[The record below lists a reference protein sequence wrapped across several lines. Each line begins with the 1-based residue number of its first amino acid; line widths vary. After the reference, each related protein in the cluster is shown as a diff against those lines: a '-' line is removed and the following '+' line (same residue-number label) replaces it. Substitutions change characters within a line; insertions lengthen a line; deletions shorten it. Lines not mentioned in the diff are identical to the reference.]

1 MCRARLRGPSAMA
14 AHLSLGRLSPARLW
28 TAAGLTSLLLL
39 LLCPLCLAPPLGL
52 LRRLPAVDALFGVK
66 QQLVDPGQKLE
77 SWDPGLDNPCTWFH
91 VTCSNDLVTRLDL
104 SKSNLSGT
112 LDPSIALLPQLQYL
126 SLYNNSLSGPLPSE
140 LGNLTNL
147 ISLEVEDNMFSGP
160 IPASL
165 GQLPGLKFLKLDQ
178 NNFSGSIPTSLNSL
192 PLQVLNLAYNNLS
205 GSVPTNGTLGKFGS
219 LPFVGNPNLC
229 GGSIGLKLCP
239 GEKLSPPP
247 PPGAPPAAAP
257 SPAPSSSG
265 GGSGSIG
272 AVVGAVVGA
281 TLAAIALSIL
291 VYCYMRKRKPPLEKD
306 MEYGYFDNDPDTH
319 LGQLKRYA
327 FKDLYVACNAFDEKN
342 VLGKGG
348 FGKVYKGKLDNGTLV
363 AVKRLKEERSAGG
376 EHQFQTEVELISMAV
391 HRNLLR
397 LYGFCITQ
405 KERLLVYPLMSNGS
419 VASRLQEREASQPPL
434 EWARRKKIAIGAA
447 RGLAYLHDHCDPK
460 IIHRDVKV
468 RSSQIDAT
476 SDISHNYLSTGKSS
490 EKTDVFGY
498 GIMLLELM
506 TGQRAFDLARIAN
519 DEDAMLLDWVK
530 GLLREGQ
537 IHQLVDKDL
546 KEGEYN
552 VVDVEQMIQVAL
564 LCTQGTPAER
574 PKMAECVRML
584 EGDGLAERWE
594 EWQKVEVIRG
604 QDPNFMLHMRP
615 SDWAVDSEES
625 FIRAV
630 DLSGPR

>member
-1 MCRARLRGPSAMA
+1 MAMPHLA
-14 AHLSLGRLSPARLW
+14 AL
-28 TAAGLTSLLLL
+28 
-39 LLCPLCLAPPLGL
+39 
-52 LRRLPAVDALFGVK
+52 DALFGVK

-77 SWDPGLDNPCTWFH
+77 SWDPGLANPCTWFH
-91 VTCSNDLVTRLDL
+91 VTCINDLVTRLDL

-178 NNFSGSIPTSLNSL
+178 NNLSGSIPTSLNNL

-205 GSVPTNGTLGKFGS
+205 GPVPTNGTLGKFGS

-306 MEYGYFDNDPDTH
+306 IEYGYFDNDPDTH

-348 FGKVYKGKLDNGTLV
+348 FGKVYKGKLDNGTLI

-405 KERLLVYPLMSNGS
+405 KERLLVYPFMSNGS
-419 VASRLQEREASQPPL
+419 VASRLQE
-434 EWARRKKIAIGAA
+434 
-447 RGLAYLHDHCDPK
+447 
-460 IIHRDVKV
+460 
-468 RSSQIDAT
+468 
-476 SDISHNYLSTGKSS
+476 YLSTGKSS

-537 IHQLVDKDL
+537 VHQLVDKDL

-552 VVDVEQMIQVAL
+552 IVDVEQMIQVAL

-604 QDPNFMLHMRP
+604 QDPNFMLQMRP

>member
-1 MCRARLRGPSAMA
+1 MDRRWPDVAPPPPPLRSLSRL
-14 AHLSLGRLSPARLW
+14 LD
-28 TAAGLTSLLLL
+28 LLL
-39 LLCPLCLAPPLGL
+39 
-52 LRRLPAVDALFGVK
+52 DALFGVK

-77 SWDPGLDNPCTWFH
+77 SWDPGLANPCTWFH
-91 VTCSNDLVTRLDL
+91 VTCINDLVTRLDL

-126 SLYNNSLSGPLPSE
+126 SLYNNSISGPLPSE

-147 ISLEVEDNMFSGP
+147 ISLEVEDNVFTGP

-165 GQLPGLKFLKLDQ
+165 GQLPALKFLKLDQ

-247 PPGAPPAAAP
+247 PPGTPPAAAP

-306 MEYGYFDNDPDTH
+306 MEWGYFDNDPDTH

-405 KERLLVYPLMSNGS
+405 NERLLVYPFMSNGS

-468 RSSQIDAT
+468 QSSNIEAKSDMSHKIFVKLLDAYAHLRE
-476 SDISHNYLSTGKSS
+476 ISSFEAQSSAGTYLSTGKSS

-604 QDPNFMLHMRP
+604 QDPNFMLQMRP